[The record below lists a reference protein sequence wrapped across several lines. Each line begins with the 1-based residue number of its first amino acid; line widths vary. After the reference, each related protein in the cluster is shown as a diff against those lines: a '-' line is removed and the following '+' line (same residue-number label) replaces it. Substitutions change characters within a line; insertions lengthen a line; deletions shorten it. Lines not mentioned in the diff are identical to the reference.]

1 MQSVK
6 ILWYDW
12 CQIHTLMWQSNW
24 CEIHTLMQQCDWC
37 KQHATIYTNT
47 EFDFFFLN
55 PKKVTKKCHQESHS
69 HWSCLLQKNWRSN
82 PALGEGIRKQF
93 WFLGGAGN
101 KTSQSSKI
109 QMPGEKGC
117 WFKLWTDRQISKKN
131 TLARWLISNGIGLS
145 GVLFSL

>member
-1 MQSVK
+1 M
-6 ILWYDW
+6 LWYDW
-12 CQIHTLMWQSNW
+12 GQIHTLMWQSNW

-37 KQHATIYTNT
+37 KQHATIYANT
-47 EFDFFFLN
+47 EFDFFFLIQ
-55 PKKVTKKCHQESHS
+55 KKVTKKKSPRKSQSLILPSPKKLTVKSSPWGRHS
-69 HWSCLLQKNWRSN
+69 KTILV
-82 PALGEGIRKQF
+82 P
-93 WFLGGAGN
+93 GGAGN

>member
-1 MQSVK
+1 MSPRKSQSL
-6 ILWYDW
+6 ILP
-12 CQIHTLMWQSNW
+12 S
-24 CEIHTLMQQCDWC
+24 
-37 KQHATIYTNT
+37 
-47 EFDFFFLN
+47 
-55 PKKVTKKCHQESHS
+55 PKKLTVKSSPWGRHS
-69 HWSCLLQKNWRSN
+69 KTILVPW
-82 PALGEGIRKQF
+82 
-93 WFLGGAGN
+93 GAGN